1 MHLSHQ
7 IRSSHEEV
15 EQVSPAEALKFLW
28 LCKGAVNEHDQ
39 PREKG
44 FLFFPD
50 VMCHSRSGTHSY
62 VNSFRVAD
70 IVFGPKVRCTYSYAE
85 TEND

>member
-1 MHLSHQ
+1 MTN
-7 IRSSHEEV
+7 
-15 EQVSPAEALKFLW
+15 P
-28 LCKGAVNEHDQ
+28 
-39 PREKG
+39 EKKA
-44 FLFFPD
+44 FFFFPD
-50 VMCHSRSGTHSY
+50 VMCHFRSGTHSY